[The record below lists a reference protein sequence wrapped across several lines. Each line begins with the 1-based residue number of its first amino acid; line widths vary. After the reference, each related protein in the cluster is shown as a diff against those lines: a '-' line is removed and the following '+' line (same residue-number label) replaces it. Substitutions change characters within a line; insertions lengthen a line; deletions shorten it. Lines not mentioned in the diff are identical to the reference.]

1 MKMTNNEI
9 YAFASALQEEFNL
22 NSSLI
27 IPVKVNF
34 YLQKNINMLLNL
46 AREIDSLRINLGVK
60 YGELDMET
68 QSYIISDD
76 KRQLVQ
82 EELTSLGSL
91 EQEVTLYTF
100 KLKDIE
106 NLELTIKQMN
116 LLMNM
121 IEED

>member
-9 YAFASALQEEFNL
+9 YTFAIALQKEF
-22 NSSLI
+22 SLDSPLV

-34 YLQKNINMLLNL
+34 YLQKNINLLLGL
-46 AREIDSLRINLGVK
+46 AKEIETLRLNLGVK
-60 YGELDMET
+60 YGELNSET
-68 QSYIISDD
+68 SSYHIPED
-76 KRQLVQ
+76 KRGIVQ
-82 EELTSLGSL
+82 EELAALGSL